1 MSQNFDPISASQ
13 VTLDYVERY
22 LRSNFNP
29 RRSVIAYEYVKAIDD
44 AKRTRDI
51 GGALFREVRR
61 EFAAG
66 RTIQELI
73 AADIAHVE
81 LVQYMTKPPYA
92 HQSRALE
99 IASGAGR
106 NVIVATGTGS
116 GKTEA
121 FLMPILNSLLEERD
135 RGTLTPGIRAIVIY
149 PMNAL
154 AADQLDRIRVGLTP
168 FPEITFGRF
177 VGPTPDTT
185 EQAVL
190 KKKDGRPFP
199 VNERPS
205 REALIANPPHILIT
219 NYAMLE
225 RLMLLPRW
233 APLFTNQLKWIVMD
247 EVHSYDGT
255 KGIEISMLLR
265 RLKARTSSAEG
276 VQCIAASATL
286 GDPNSTRDA
295 ELAATF
301 ASNLFGEKFESR
313 DLIRPEY
320 VADQP
325 AIPLIDVF
333 APENIDALEIYRNE
347 NFGAYHLFIKNPGG
361 AFICLNE
368 SHPIDKPRLRLQQRK
383 HCEYCSPLQ
392 QMIELGACRICG
404 IEYLIAKNVRDE
416 LLPVEEFDEAAR
428 YYRLLGANLPE
439 WPISERLLRDEVI
452 ETEENEDSSAIASS
466 NSKWWCQS
474 CSTLSISAKCAKCSR
489 ALIVELEEE
498 LKVDVKGKLRCSRC
512 KSPGDRSPF
521 GPIIRPVSGVDAL
534 TAVISTALYQ
544 ELPEN
549 TESLLPGGGR
559 KLLAFSDNR
568 QDAAYFAPYLEES
581 YFDLLRRRIIFQ
593 ALEDLSQTSSR
604 SKEYFLHNLAA
615 AMSKYWKNAGQKES
629 DEFWPLAW
637 IRAELVGT
645 DISMSLSGTGN
656 VIFFVPK
663 SSMPSAMKYL
673 QAKGL
678 AEESAWMLLNA
689 LLESVA
695 YDGAVEVP
703 TGIKANDALF
713 APKEVAIRIYRVGG
727 APSNSSVRWISEST
741 AGNKRS
747 SMILRGLD
755 FTEEKGIEVRP
766 KTSEI
771 LTDLWTALNGDGIF
785 IDEKG
790 GFKSVANDSWRIAL
804 GSNSLRSQMWCPDC
818 RRTSWWVLP
827 NGLCVTKNCE
837 GKPIAKTYNPNNHYA
852 YLQREMS
859 ILALASKEHTAQWT
873 ADEAEV
879 VQDEFIEGKVNV
891 LSCSTTFEMGVDIG
905 EVVAVL
911 CRNVPPTPANYVQ
924 RAGRAGRRAGSKA
937 LIVTFARKR
946 SHDSQF
952 VADPTRLINGK
963 VPVPTISLE
972 NVDLIRRHIYAMAL
986 SQFFRDISFLDVSA
1000 KALFAGKDSTVSVS
1014 AAFLEWLGSR
1024 PQSLLDQINSLALL
1038 KTSYEGLGVENWEWA
1053 ALLKTADEDGRGG
1066 WLSGLMELYAE
1077 DMEQLRKWRVEVR
1090 ARIEAGGT
1098 DAQKANKQEGR
1109 LIRVQNDLE
1118 RRQMVELLAN
1128 GGVLPKYGFPV
1139 DVASLVP
1146 SFASA
1151 GSRTDKIELTRD
1163 LSYAISEY
1171 GPGSSVVAGGNI
1183 LTSTGLQKPL
1193 NATFSS
1199 MRWLSLTCDS
1209 CGWFTHKRAPFG
1221 APADI
1226 STTECQECSTPFRP
1240 YVDKRYFLEPR
1251 FGFIAKVDPR
1261 SAGSKGRPRRAV
1273 GARRFVSSSA
1283 ESDEEWETMSEN
1295 VKISISR
1302 SAEVLTMSIN
1312 DYLMCETC
1320 GYASPMK
1327 GSGTNPRRHNNPRTE
1342 MDCSSQPNR
1351 GHYLGHIFKTDVL
1364 RIRFKSDANP
1374 TCICGDVACNGPLE
1388 SAVAAIVAGA
1398 TRTLGVSS
1406 NDLNSG
1412 IGERQGSSEKN
1423 IMIFDATPG
1432 GAGLAKAM
1440 ADRLPEIIRTAIGI
1454 VKNCSECG
1462 ESTQTSCY
1470 SCIRNY
1476 GNQRLHDHLTRGAAE
1491 LFLQN
1496 LNSKF

>member
-1 MSQNFDPISASQ
+1 MSQNFDPISASK
-13 VTLDYVERY
+13 TILDYVERY

-29 RRSVIAYEYVKAIDD
+29 RRSVIADEYMKAIDD
-44 AKRTRDI
+44 SKKTRDI

-61 EFAAG
+61 DFAAG
-66 RTIQELI
+66 RTMNELI
-73 AADIAHVE
+73 EAGVAHPE
-81 LVQYMTKPPYA
+81 LVQFMKNPPYA
-92 HQSRALE
+92 HQSHAVEL
-99 IASGAGR
+99 ASGAGR
-106 NVIVATGTGS
+106 NVIIATGTGS

-135 RGTLTPGIRAIVIY
+135 KGALTPGIRAIVIY

-177 VGPTPDTT
+177 VGPTSDTT

-190 KKKDGRPFP
+190 KKKDGKPFP

-205 REALIANPPHILIT
+205 REALIANPPHLLIT

-247 EVHSYDGT
+247 EVHSYDGA

-286 GDPNSTRDA
+286 GDPNSPKDA

-301 ASNLFGEKFESR
+301 ASNLFGEKFEST

-320 VADQP
+320 AAEQP
-325 AIPLIDVF
+325 PVPLIDVF
-333 APENIDALEIYRNE
+333 SLANSNDLEKYRKE

-361 AFICLNE
+361 AFICLSE
-368 SHPIDKPRLRLQQRK
+368 SHPKDEPRIRLQQRK
-383 HCEYCSPLQ
+383 HCEFCPALSL
-392 QMIELGACRICG
+392 MIELGACRTCG
-404 IEYLIAKNVRDE
+404 IEYLIAKNVREE
-416 LLPVEEFDEAAR
+416 LVPVEEFDEAAR
-428 YYRLLGANLPE
+428 YYRLVSADLPE
-439 WPISERLLRDEVI
+439 WPLSERLLRDEVI
-452 ETEENEDSSAIASS
+452 ETEESEDSSATVSS

-474 CSTLSISAKCAKCSR
+474 CSTLSSIAKCPKCTR
-489 ALIVELEEE
+489 NLIVEVEEE
-498 LKVDVKGKLRCSRC
+498 LKVDIKGTLRCSRC
-512 KSPGDRSPF
+512 NSSGGRSPF

-544 ELPEN
+544 ALPEN
-549 TESLLPGGGR
+549 TESSLPGGER
-559 KLLAFSDNR
+559 KILAFSDNR

-593 ALEDLSQTSSR
+593 ALEDLSKTSTR
-604 SKEYFLHNLAA
+604 VKEYFLHNLAA
-615 AMSKYWKNAGQKES
+615 AMSGYWKNAGQKES
-629 DEFWPLAW
+629 DEFWPFAW

-645 DISMSLSGTGN
+645 DTNMSLSGTGN
-656 VIFFVPK
+656 VNIFVPK

-678 AEESAWMLLNA
+678 TEESAWMLLNA

-703 TGIKANDALF
+703 TGVKANDALF
-713 APKEVAIRIYRVGG
+713 APREVATRIYLVGDS
-727 APSNSSVRWISEST
+727 PSNSSIRWISEST
-741 AGNKRS
+741 VGNKRS

-755 FTEEKGIEVRP
+755 FAEEKGMKIRP
-766 KTSEI
+766 RTNEI
-771 LTDLWTALNGDGIF
+771 LTDLWTALNDDRIF
-785 IDEKG
+785 VDEKG
-790 GFKSVANDSWRIAL
+790 GFKSIANDSWRIAL
-804 GSNSLRSQMWCPDC
+804 GANSQRS
-818 RRTSWWVLP
+818 SWWVLP
-827 NGLCVTKNCE
+827 NGLCVTKNCD

-952 VADPTRLINGK
+952 VADPTRLINGQ

-1000 KALFAGKDSTVSVS
+1000 KALFASEGSTVSVS
-1014 AAFLEWLGSR
+1014 VAFLDWLDKK

-1038 KTSYEGLGVENWEWA
+1038 KTSYESVGVENWEWA
-1053 ALLKTADEDGRGG
+1053 DLLKTADKDGRGG

-1077 DMEQLRKWRVEVR
+1077 EMEQLKKWRIEVR
-1090 ARIEAGGT
+1090 VDIEAGGT
-1098 DAQKANKQEGR
+1098 VAQKANRQEGI

-1151 GSRTDKIELTRD
+1151 GSRTDKIELSRD
-1163 LSYAISEY
+1163 LSFAISEY

-1183 LTSTGLQKPL
+1183 LTSTGLRKPL

-1199 MRWLSLTCDS
+1199 MRWLSLTCNS
-1209 CGWFTHKRAPFG
+1209 CGWFTHKRAPSG

-1240 YVDKRYFLEPR
+1240 HVDKRYFLEPR

-1283 ESDEEWETMSEN
+1283 ESDEGWVTLSGN

-1302 SAEVLTMSIN
+1302 SAEVLTMSLN

-1320 GYASPMK
+1320 GYASPMN
-1327 GSGTNPRRHNNPRTE
+1327 GSGTNARKHNNPRTE
-1342 MDCSSQPNR
+1342 MDCSSQPR
-1351 GHYLGHIFKTDVL
+1351 SRHYLGHIFKTDVL
-1364 RIRFKSDANP
+1364 RIRFKSDTNP
-1374 TCICGDVACNGPLE
+1374 TCICGDVTCSGPLE

-1398 TRTLGVSS
+1398 TRTLGVASG
-1406 NDLNSG
+1406 DLNSG

-1454 VKNCSECG
+1454 VKNCSDCG
-1462 ESTQTSCY
+1462 KSTETSCY

-1491 LFLQN
+1491 LFLQD